1 MDYNKL
7 WNILKE
13 MGIPDHLTC
22 NLPSEVQPKWLISGK
37 AGIQVQVTALPMM
50 PCIIRSPSHPP
61 GPSWEALVPS
71 RGRKETGEKVRTRKG
86 RILEREESALEKHI
100 PQAL

>member
-1 MDYNKL
+1 
-7 WNILKE
+7 
-13 MGIPDHLTC
+13 
-22 NLPSEVQPKWLISGK
+22 
-37 AGIQVQVTALPMM
+37 MM

-61 GPSWEALVPS
+61 GPSWEALAPS
-71 RGRKETGEKVRTRKG
+71 RGRKETGEKGRTRKG

>member
-1 MDYNKL
+1 MVRFLSY
-7 WNILKE
+7 
-13 MGIPDHLTC
+13 LTDEET
-22 NLPSEVQPKWLISGK
+22 EVQPKWLISGK

-61 GPSWEALVPS
+61 GPSWEALAPS
-71 RGRKETGEKVRTRKG
+71 RGRKETGEKGRTRKG